1 MSYIQKARS
10 EWIFDPTVMGK
21 TTKLLKITQT
31 ALFSTSRSDFLNRI
45 QEALIIKRKF
55 VILRISVH
63 QDIIK
68 KQVPDQVSKF
78 VTHIND
84 DKIICRNY
92 IFKFYK

>member
-1 MSYIQKARS
+1 MSYIQKVRS
-10 EWIFDPTVMGK
+10 EWISDPTVMGK
-21 TTKLLKITQT
+21 TTKLLKITQK
-31 ALFSTSRSDFLNRI
+31 ALFSNSRSDFLNRI

-68 KQVPDQVSKF
+68 KQVLDQVSKF